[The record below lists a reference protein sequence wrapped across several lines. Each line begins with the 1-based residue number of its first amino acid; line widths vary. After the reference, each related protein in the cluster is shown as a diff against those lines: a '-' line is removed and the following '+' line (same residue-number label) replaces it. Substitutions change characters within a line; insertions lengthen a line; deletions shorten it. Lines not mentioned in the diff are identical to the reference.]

1 LSVFMFLK
9 IFLVLFTFFIFIDFS
24 NISAQEQNTQ
34 ESDQQISEFSLASF
48 GEKGKK
54 AWDLS
59 GKSADIFNEVVKLK
73 DVVGNL
79 YGDKE
84 DIKLT
89 ADKGDFDKVDGK
101 VHLEENVVITTS
113 SGTKL
118 TTDSLDWDRK
128 NHRVTTKDVVNIERG
143 NMVTT
148 ASGALGEPNL
158 KKVNLEKDVTVNINP
173 ETNEKSKESTVKKKI
188 VITCD
193 GPLQID
199 YDKNIATFNNNVRV
213 DTQDAIIDSDI
224 MDVYFGKAGADRDT
238 SGSKKADADLGSA
251 LGGSAMGSKIDK
263 IVARGNV
270 KITRGEN
277 VSYSDEATYNAFDKK
292 IVLSGKPKLIIYSG
306 EDMNASFGN

>member
-1 LSVFMFLK
+1 MVLKTFLTFLTFLLLTFNVF
-9 IFLVLFTFFIFIDFS
+9 VQD
-24 NISAQEQNTQ
+24 QNAQ
-34 ESDQQISEFSLASF
+34 ESDQQIMDFSLASF

-54 AWDLS
+54 SWDLS
-59 GKSADIFNEVVKLK
+59 GKSADIFQDVIKLK
-73 DVVGNL
+73 DVIGNL
-79 YGDKE
+79 YGKDE

-89 ADKGDFDKVDGK
+89 ADKGDFDKAQGK

-113 SGTKL
+113 TGAKL

-128 NHRVTTKDVVNIERG
+128 NQLITTKDVVTIERG

-148 ASGALGEPNL
+148 ASGAHGEPNL
-158 KKVNLEKDVTVNINP
+158 KKVSLEKDVTVNINP
-173 ETNEKSKESTVKKKI
+173 ETDGKSKEPSDKKKI

-199 YDKNIATFNNNVRV
+199 YDKNIATFNNNVKV
-213 DTQDAIIDSDI
+213 DTQDALIDSDI
-224 MDVYFGKAGADRDT
+224 MDVYFGKAGAGKDT
-238 SGSKKADADLGSA
+238 SGSKKADSDVSSA

-277 VSYSDEATYNAFDKK
+277 VSYSDEAIYSALDKK
-292 IVLSGKPKLIIYSG
+292 IILSGKPKLIIYSG
-306 EDMNASFGN
+306 EDINASFGN